1 MGELPESD
9 RHGGAGDAGL
19 MENIVYFI
27 RPCMSKMQY
36 PHMSKMQYPQPAVMS
51 RRRFFHSIGGL
62 AVSLLIGDIPFLAS
76 NVPVAEQGFVI
87 INGWVLTYADV
98 AGSQVTNDVVRLQ

>member
-1 MGELPESD
+1 
-9 RHGGAGDAGL
+9 
-19 MENIVYFI
+19 
-27 RPCMSKMQY
+27 MSKMQY
-36 PHMSKMQYPQPAVMS
+36 LQPAVIC

-87 INGWVLTYADV
+87 INGWVLTYAQWLGLDLRGRGRKPSDKRCCSTSMKLGLV
-98 AGSQVTNDVVRLQ
+98 SLRHNTTSVSAAQVRPG